1 MRLSFFLSEAF
12 DSLRRNWVMTMASVL
27 TVVVTMAILGVVL
40 VTDKNLKE
48 GTTSLTNRVEIEVFI
63 KGAPPQQ
70 SSIDALN
77 TTIAGLKQ
85 RGVVKNYTYISQA
98 QALADLEQMLGPDS
112 SRSSAIFRAT
122 RCRPRT
128 RSSSRTPTRSIRSPV
143 CSSPI
148 PTSTTI
154 PAPPTA

>member
-70 SSIDALN
+70 SSIDALGARL
-77 TTIAGLKQ
+77 IIW
-85 RGVVKNYTYISQA
+85 R
-98 QALADLEQMLGPDS
+98 
-112 SRSSAIFRAT
+112 
-122 RCRPRT
+122 
-128 RSSSRTPTRSIRSPV
+128 
-143 CSSPI
+143 
-148 PTSTTI
+148 
-154 PAPPTA
+154 